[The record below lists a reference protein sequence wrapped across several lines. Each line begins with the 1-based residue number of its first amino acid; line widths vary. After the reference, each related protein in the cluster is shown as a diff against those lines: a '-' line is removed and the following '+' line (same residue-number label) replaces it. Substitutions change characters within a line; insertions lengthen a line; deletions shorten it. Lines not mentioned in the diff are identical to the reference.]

1 MKKNEQSKSN
11 INSFEEHIIKNSL
24 NQDDIDNVMSDY
36 SFFKEFF
43 RDSSG
48 KLNSN
53 ATKRDEMLGEV
64 VNAPALTT
72 YGHLATIAGE
82 LNEKA
87 EISDKKKL

>member
-1 MKKNEQSKSN
+1 
-11 INSFEEHIIKNSL
+11 
-24 NQDDIDNVMSDY
+24 
-36 SFFKEFF
+36 
-43 RDSSG
+43 
-48 KLNSN
+48 
-53 ATKRDEMLGEV
+53 MLGEV